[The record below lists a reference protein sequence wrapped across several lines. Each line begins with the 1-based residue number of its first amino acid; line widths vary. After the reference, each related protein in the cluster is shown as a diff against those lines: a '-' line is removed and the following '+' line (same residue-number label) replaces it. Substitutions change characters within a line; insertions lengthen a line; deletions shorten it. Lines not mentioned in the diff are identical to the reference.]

1 VGDEGRTSTSEVEME
16 VVAGEVAI
24 KVSESN
30 KNGGVKFEKKA
41 KKVDSDDESED
52 DTSRKPTKKAESS
65 GGGMVCVCASARACW
80 ELVHDD
86 TDGWCVCARVRACVL
101 ELFFLL
107 EHSRARGSFSRQKIK
122 SAWLTFFC
130 LADDPRVR
138 EFSSTGWHGY
148 VQSRPQLWLFF
159 AGRPGML

>member
-1 VGDEGRTSTSEVEME
+1 MGDEGRTSTSEVEME

-24 KVSESN
+24 KVSEPN

-52 DTSRKPTKKAESS
+52 DTRRKPTKKAESS

-86 TDGWCVCARVRACVL
+86 TDTR
-101 ELFFLL
+101 
-107 EHSRARGSFSRQKIK
+107 RGN
-122 SAWLTFFC
+122 TF
-130 LADDPRVR
+130 
-138 EFSSTGWHGY
+138 
-148 VQSRPQLWLFF
+148 
-159 AGRPGML
+159 